1 MKISYITR
9 SIASN
14 QDSYSGTDYFIGKN
28 LKEHGFEVEFI
39 DNLPT
44 YPKIF
49 CKLIQYFSKILFKK
63 NVVCDYNPFV
73 CKVIALYIQKR
84 ISNDSDVVLS
94 TNSILLAYVKTNKK
108 KVFWTDAT
116 FAGLLN
122 FYPDFSNL
130 IKFSENNGQIVES
143 RALNNVDLAIYS
155 SDWAANSA
163 FNNYIFDFKKVR
175 MIPYGCNIDKRRQV
189 PNIDNINNKQFE
201 VCKLLFVGKEWER
214 KGGEYVLKVVNS
226 LQKMNV
232 KTELSILGCKPIFDK
247 NNRPSNINELGFIS
261 KNTLEGQELINL
273 HYSEAHFLII
283 LPNAECAAMV
293 FAEANSF
300 CLPVIST
307 NVGGISTVVKDE
319 INGKLF
325 ELNTE
330 PDLIASYIKNVFHNK
345 VKYKKLAISAKNYFN
360 SNLNWDYA
368 VQKLKDN
375 LSNEI

>member
-9 SIASN
+9 SN
-14 QDSYSGTDYFIGKN
+14 YNNTDSYSGTDFFIGKSLMEN
-28 LKEHGFEVEFI
+28 DFEVEFI

-49 CKLIQYFSKILFKK
+49 CKIMQYLSKVIFKK

-73 CKVIALYIQKR
+73 CKVLAYHIEKR
-84 ISNDSDVVLS
+84 ISKDSDIILS
-94 TNSILLAYVKTNKK
+94 TNSILLSYVKTKKK

-130 IKFSENNGQIVES
+130 IEFSVNNGQIVES
-143 RALNNVDLAIYS
+143 RALKNVDLAIYS
-155 SDWAANSA
+155 SDWAVMTAKS
-163 FNNYIFDFKKVR
+163 NYKFDYNKVR
-175 MIPYGCNIDKRRQV
+175 MIPYGCNIDKKQQGL
-189 PNIDNINNKQFE
+189 NIDYIYDKQFDI
-201 VCKLLFVGKEWER
+201 CRLLFVGKEWER
-214 KGGEYVLKVVNS
+214 KGGESVLNVVNS
-226 LQKMNV
+226 LQKMKV
-232 KTELSILGCKPIFDK
+232 KTELTILGCKPIFDD
-247 NNRPSNINELGFIS
+247 NIRPSYIKELGFIS
-261 KNTLEGQELINL
+261 KNNMEGQNSINQ
-273 HYSEAHFLII
+273 HYREAHFLII

-330 PDLIASYIKNVFHNK
+330 PDIIAKYIKNIFHNK
-345 VKYKKLAISAKNYFN
+345 EMYQKLAISANNYYKTH
-360 SNLNWDYA
+360 LNWDCA
-368 VQKLKDN
+368 VQKLKN
-375 LSNEI
+375 TLTNEI